1 MKITKVSAP
10 AHVTALSQQFR
21 FSDDAL
27 RALDA
32 ISVRIKEL
40 IQRQKTIEKQLASV
54 TASLFLEVKLGDGP
68 TNSPKISGKPDHV
81 DIPDVEELRRN
92 YDVIREMW
100 EIRESLAAMP
110 SKLRVSLGN
119 RAEAAETK
127 VAGLKKQVDRA
138 LEDALKFLQGLALS
152 NRPSR
157 LEDFADHLRNILEK
171 SVTYTD
177 STTYDYVFEEQS
189 SICFSHYIQLKQLT
203 DLDGDYYPEMFV
215 ILTYRTGV
223 NPGLFLTVSPKY
235 APPSRRLLN
244 NEVKDTKSMIRRLN
258 MLFAL
263 DGFANSIGSI
273 PTNILLG
280 EQGLT
285 KDLFASQHYIKS
297 LRVDEDVLEFTLKPT
312 VQDKSEVDRISTD
325 IFQEF
330 QSIISK
336 RRIPGKPETRV
347 RMSIRKAKICFVISL
362 TFANPSGTP
371 FAVSSDLEFL
381 KDRFRLTDAALESI
395 VDTINGARG

>member
-1 MKITKVSAP
+1 MKITKVSSP

-27 RALDA
+27 RALDT
-32 ISVRIKEL
+32 ISQRIKEL

-54 TASLFLEVKLGDGP
+54 TSSLFLEVKLGDGP

-81 DIPDVEELRRN
+81 DVPHVDELRRN
-92 YDVIREMW
+92 YDIIREMW
-100 EIRESLAAMP
+100 EIRESLQAMP

-119 RAEAAETK
+119 RAEAAEAK

-138 LEDALKFLQGLALS
+138 LEDALKFIQGLALAH
-152 NRPSR
+152 RPSR
-157 LEDFADHLRNILEK
+157 LEEFAGHLRNVLEK
-171 SVTYTD
+171 SVSFTD
-177 STTYDYVFEEQS
+177 SVTYDYVFEEES
-189 SICFSHYIQLKQLT
+189 SLCFSHYIQLKQLT
-203 DLDGDYYPEMFV
+203 DLDGDYYPEIFV

-223 NPGLFLTVSPKY
+223 NPGLFLAVSPKY

-263 DGFANSIGSI
+263 DGFANSIGSL
-273 PTNILLG
+273 PTSVLLG
-280 EQGLT
+280 DEGLT
-285 KDLFASQHYIKS
+285 KDLFESQHYVKS
-297 LRVDEDVLEFTLKPT
+297 LRVDEDLIEFTLKST
-312 VQDKSEVDRISTD
+312 VQEKSEVDRVSTAL
-325 IFQEF
+325 FQEF
-330 QSIISK
+330 QAILSK

-347 RMSIRKAKICFVISL
+347 RMEIRQAKKCFLVRL
-362 TFANPSGTP
+362 NFANPSGTP
-371 FAVSSDLEFL
+371 FAVASDLEFL
-381 KDRFRLTDAALESI
+381 KDRFRLTDAALDSI